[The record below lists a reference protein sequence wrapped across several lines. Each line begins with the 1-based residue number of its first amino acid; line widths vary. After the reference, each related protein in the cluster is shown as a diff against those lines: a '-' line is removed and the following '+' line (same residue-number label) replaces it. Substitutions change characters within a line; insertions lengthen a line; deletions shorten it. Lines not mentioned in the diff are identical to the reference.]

1 MNKKSKKIEK
11 QKIEKKPKKDGLKD
25 IQKWAKKL
33 ADKYYIGYTT
43 RVVICAVC
51 FLVCML
57 ISFLCLTKTFEV
69 EEAKV
74 VNYQENGS
82 LDYKVYL
89 KPNEFYEQEYLG
101 KGKYYIASIIKN
113 ITADVNYQFIIE
125 QPVDTN
131 FSYQIVAKLTISGD
145 QGKNILYEKEYI
157 LVDKKLNPT
166 TGTTIQSIKENVVID
181 YDYYNELANRFKA
194 TFGVDATSSL
204 TLYVR
209 VTKAAVNASQEI
221 NINETSSMNLTIPLT
236 QKTLDIQLND
246 TGINST
252 KSIVKE
258 SEVSFGNVFFGV
270 LCFVIFILA
279 VAFILKTLELLFI
292 LVPKK
297 SKYDKY
303 IGRILNEYDR
313 LIVETSSE
321 LRTENKEIIKIKKFE
336 ELLDARDNLKRPIM
350 YHVLVP
356 HQKCQFYIE
365 SENIVYLLIIKAP
378 DLENFDTVNKI

>member
-1 MNKKSKKIEK
+1 
-11 QKIEKKPKKDGLKD
+11 
-25 IQKWAKKL
+25 
-33 ADKYYIGYTT
+33 
-43 RVVICAVC
+43 
-51 FLVCML
+51 ML

-89 KPNEFYEQEYLG
+89 KPNEFYEQEFLG
-101 KGKYYIASIIKN
+101 KGKFYIASIIKN
-113 ITADVNYQFIIE
+113 ITVDMNYQFLIE

-131 FSYQIVAKLTISGD
+131 FSYQVVAKLSIAGD
-145 QGKNILYEKEYI
+145 QGKNTLYEKEYI
-157 LVDKKLNPT
+157 LVDKKLDPIAST
-166 TGTTIQSIKENVVID
+166 TMQSVKESVVID

-194 TFGVDATSSL
+194 TFGVDAASSL
-204 TLYVR
+204 TLYIR
-209 VTKAAVNASQEI
+209 ITKAAVNASQEI